1 VNTEIL
7 ITGGGLSGLHTAVTL
22 HAMGQEVT
30 LIEARSRL
38 GGRILSLAFDDA
50 YFDLGPAW
58 FWPGQA
64 QMDQLIGE
72 LSLRT
77 FPQWS
82 EGAALYEDENGRI
95 LRMNDSPMEGAYR
108 IEGGMGTLISALA
121 ERIPGA
127 CIQLN
132 SEAMHF
138 RKTSAGIETTIR
150 SNGHLKTIL
159 SERVILA
166 LPPRLISGLS
176 FEPALTKPLCS
187 ALQQIPSWMAGH
199 AKFIAFFDAP
209 FWRAEGFSGS
219 AISQRGPLMEV
230 HDASPNSG
238 GPYALFGFLS
248 IAPIQRKVLGEQLI
262 QAALA
267 QLQRLFGDAMRNP
280 LACHLQDWAQDTFTS
295 TALDLAPLN
304 YHPRYGYSA
313 DTFDLWDGTLLLSG
327 TETAERYGGFLEGA
341 LDSSVR
347 TVRKVSSVIR
357 DR

>member
-1 VNTEIL
+1 MLV
-7 ITGGGLSGLHTAVTL
+7 
-22 HAMGQEVT
+22 
-30 LIEARSRL
+30 EARSRL
-38 GGRILSLAFDDA
+38 GGRILSFAFGDA

-64 QMDQLIGE
+64 HMDSLIGE
-72 LSLRT
+72 LSLRI
-77 FPQWS
+77 FPQQS
-82 EGAALYEDENGRI
+82 DGAALYEDENGRI
-95 LRMNDSPMEGAYR
+95 QRMNDSLMEGAYR
-108 IEGGMGTLISALA
+108 IEGGMGAIISALA
-121 ERIPGA
+121 ERIPSE

-132 SEAMHF
+132 SEATHL
-138 RKTSAGIETTIR
+138 RRTSAGIETTIR
-150 SNGHLKTIL
+150 SDGCLKTIL

-209 FWRAEGFSGS
+209 FWRAEGFSGE
-219 AISQRGPLMEV
+219 AISQRGPLMEI
-230 HDASPNSG
+230 HDASSNGG
-238 GPYALFGFLS
+238 GPYALFGFVS
-248 IAPIQRKVLGEQLI
+248 IAPIQRKALGKQLI

-295 TALDLAPLN
+295 TELDLAPLN
-304 YHPRYGYSA
+304 YHPSYGYSA
-313 DTFDLWDGTLLLSG
+313 EAFDLWDGSLLLSG

-347 TVRKVSSVIR
+347 TVRKVSPSKQG
-357 DR
+357 